1 MCAIRLSLP
10 RTIDRRHVL
19 CEQESVHYFKYKQG
33 ENVLYEYADDIAPR
47 HLTATLP
54 LDYDTVAAADK
65 FGNIFVTRL
74 PPDVSSQASQC
85 CSTPLLLTQAS
96 IGATSREC
104 LLMITFTAAT
114 SVWDLSACSLT
125 PGCVACCRLRKT
137 QQVGSLH
144 AQRAS

>member
-1 MCAIRLSLP
+1 MCW
-10 RTIDRRHVL
+10 
-19 CEQESVHYFKYKQG
+19 CEQESVHYFKYKQA

-74 PPDVSSQASQC
+74 PPDVSSQASPC

-96 IGATSREC
+96 SE
-104 LLMITFTAAT
+104 AA
-114 SVWDLSACSLT
+114 AGPGPSL
-125 PGCVACCRLRKT
+125 
-137 QQVGSLH
+137 
-144 AQRAS
+144 